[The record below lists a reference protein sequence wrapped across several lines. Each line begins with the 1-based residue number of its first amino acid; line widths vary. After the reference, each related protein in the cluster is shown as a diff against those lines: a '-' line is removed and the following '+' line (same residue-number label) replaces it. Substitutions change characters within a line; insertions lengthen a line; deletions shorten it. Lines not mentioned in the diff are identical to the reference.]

1 MALTR
6 GLDLVPV
13 GAEEA
18 LAQLRVP
25 GAGGHRRAPL
35 APVVEPGQHI
45 VIVKLRGDSLQLYY
59 YYSLALLLRGDEVP
73 RHAVG
78 GVVVPQPRLRLAG
91 PVTQA
96 PQPAHSV
103 PATSKYTCE
112 GSVPGVITDWLARLA
127 LLQELQLVCP

>member
-35 APVVEPGQHI
+35 APVVEPGQGT
-45 VIVKLRGDSLQLYY
+45 VIVKLRDDSFP
-59 YYSLALLLRGDEVP
+59 ALLLTCTAPP
-73 RHAVG
+73 R
-78 GVVVPQPRLRLAG
+78 
-91 PVTQA
+91 
-96 PQPAHSV
+96 
-103 PATSKYTCE
+103 
-112 GSVPGVITDWLARLA
+112 
-127 LLQELQLVCP
+127 